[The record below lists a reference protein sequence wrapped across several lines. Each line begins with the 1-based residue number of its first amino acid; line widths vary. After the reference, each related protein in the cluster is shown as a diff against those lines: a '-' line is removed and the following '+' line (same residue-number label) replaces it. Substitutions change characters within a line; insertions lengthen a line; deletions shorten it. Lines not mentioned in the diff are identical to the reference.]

1 MSKTV
6 TITGRAVP
14 LRGDDIDTDRI
25 IPARYLKEITFSKM
39 GDYPFFDE
47 RFNADGSKKPHPF
60 NEERF
65 QGARILVGNVNF
77 GCGSSREHAPQALAR
92 WGHPKQPGIQAVV
105 AESFAEI
112 FAGNCVM
119 LGIPAV
125 TASKADV
132 AALQALAESSP
143 ATEFTLD
150 LESMT
155 LKGGGL
161 NAALAMP
168 ASRRKALMEGSWDS
182 TAMLQANTA
191 KTKALA
197 AGLAYI
203 TGYR

>member
-1 MSKTV
+1 
-6 TITGRAVP
+6 
-14 LRGDDIDTDRI
+14 
-25 IPARYLKEITFSKM
+25 M

-60 NEERF
+60 NEERY
-65 QGARILVGNVNF
+65 QGANILFGNVNF

-92 WGHPKQPGIQAVV
+92 WGHPKAPGIQAVV

-125 TASKADV
+125 TASKTDV
-132 AALQALAESSP
+132 AAFQALLERAP

-150 LESMT
+150 LAAMT
-155 LKGGGL
+155 LSGGGL
-161 NAALAMP
+161 KVTVSLP
-168 ASRRKALMEGSWDS
+168 DSRRKALMEGTWDS
-182 TAMLQANTA
+182 TGLLQDNAE

-197 AGLAYI
+197 AGLAYMN
-203 TGYR
+203 GYL